1 MFFVSRALRR
11 YGALPTAC
19 IAALILAAC
28 AAPPPDAGAFKVALA
43 ESPELTLRVVNTHD
57 GAIRISGPAGNT
69 FDILEGE
76 SVDLRFVVVAV
87 ADFQETFFRP
97 WLVPAGP
104 IVQKIAELDEPGLMT
119 TSGLDVEIHYLT
131 PDRSRAVIRG
141 SARRCPGAG
150 WRAAGV
156 SETEFVVR
164 TASAS
169 PAPIPLCPGAGA

>member
-1 MFFVSRALRR
+1 MFVSRVLRR
-11 YGALPTAC
+11 YRVVPTAI
-19 IAALILAAC
+19 IAALVLAAC
-28 AAPPPDAGAFKVALA
+28 AAPPPDTGAFKVALA

-57 GAIRISGPAGNT
+57 GAIRINGSAGNT

-76 SVDLRFVVVAV
+76 SVELRFVVVAI

-104 IVQKIAELDEPGLMT
+104 IVQRIAELDEPGLMT
-119 TSGLDVEIHYLT
+119 ISGLDVEIRYLA
-131 PDRSRAVIRG
+131 PDRAQGVIRG

-156 SETEFVVR
+156 AETDFVVR

-169 PAPIPLCPGAGA
+169 SAPIPLCPGAGA